1 MFYALCLAQIGMPL
15 CAAYRPIIENAA
27 VTRSTSVCQVC
38 LSIDRPPDSA
48 YLCERWGCDAGCR
61 ARPHT
66 PSLSYQDRDMITSK
80 LLARAVVSQ
89 ELTCRLRS
97 VTRLDARA
105 WCTDARV
112 AAAVMRPGP
121 YVAVTG
127 CREASEREFDRDS
140 RPAMAFRDLRGP
152 MSDRAEWAAAGWTTA
167 SCVVCSARERRVPL
181 RSIRADLIGS
191 QLQVIVDALTA
202 MHCPTDRGDGKG
214 SVRHRFTNVWWIS
227 VIIHLLYVTVE
238 ACPTASTSAL
248 RDLRSAVVGTARRR
262 RSIWPAA

>member
-1 MFYALCLAQIGMPL
+1 LPGA
-15 CAAYRPIIENAA
+15 AAYPFSVILRSRHDHEQTSCTRSRFPRVNLPAA
-27 VTRSTSVCQVC
+27 VRNTARRTRVVYGRTC
-38 LSIDRPPDSA
+38 R
-48 YLCERWGCDAGCR
+48 RGGDAGR
-61 ARPHT
+61 
-66 PSLSYQDRDMITSK
+66 
-80 LLARAVVSQ
+80 
-89 ELTCRLRS
+89 
-97 VTRLDARA
+97 
-105 WCTDARV
+105 
-112 AAAVMRPGP
+112 GP

-214 SVRHRFTNVWWIS
+214 TVRHRFTNVWWIS
-227 VIIHLLYVTVE
+227 VIIHLLHATVE
-238 ACPTASTSAL
+238 A
-248 RDLRSAVVGTARRR
+248 
-262 RSIWPAA
+262 